1 MTETGSTT
9 HFASSGDPTLDR
21 RYAWADAAL
30 KDGDPGAAVE
40 ILDQTLAQA
49 YHFTAAWHLYGQ
61 AQEALGHNEDAAM
74 AWRQCLDLDPND
86 HFGARLDLA
95 RIGAI
100 AAEDATS
107 ENFSGVL
114 FDTYAER
121 FDSHLVESLHY
132 NAPALLKDALSRI
145 QDNAGKAFRFETIY
159 DLGCGTG
166 LMGEAIRDQAG
177 FLAGCDLSPRM
188 IERARAKTA
197 AHGTPLYDKL
207 AVAGLTS
214 FLTSR
219 PDHSADLVIAAD
231 VFVYLGE
238 LNAVF
243 SQSAR
248 VLHAGGLLA
257 FTVQSH
263 DGDGVIVGGD
273 RRFAHAESWLRQR
286 LEDAELLLLQITLAS
301 TRQDRGVAV
310 PGLIVVAQKR

>member
-1 MTETGSTT
+1 MTEKGSTT
-9 HFASSGDPTLDR
+9 HSASSGDPTLDR
-21 RYAWADAAL
+21 RYAWAEAAL
-30 KDGDPGAAVE
+30 KDGDAAAAVE

-61 AQEALGHNEDAAM
+61 AQEALGRNEDAAT

-95 RIGAI
+95 RIGAMP
-100 AAEDATS
+100 AEAATS

-114 FDTYAER
+114 FDGYAER

-132 NAPALLKDALSRI
+132 NAPALLKDALARI
-145 QDNAGKAFRFETIY
+145 QHNAGKPMRFDVVY

-166 LMGEAIRDQAG
+166 LMGEVIRAETG

-188 IERARAKTA
+188 VERARVKLTTA
-197 AHGTPLYDKL
+197 GAPLYDKL

-214 FLTSR
+214 FLASR
-219 PDHSADLVIAAD
+219 PDQSADLVIAAD

-238 LNAVF
+238 LSAVF
-243 SQSAR
+243 AQSGR
-248 VLHAGGLLA
+248 VLKRGGVLA
-257 FTVQSH
+257 FSVQSH
-263 DGDGVIVGGD
+263 AGDGVIVGDD

-286 LEDAELLLLQITLAS
+286 LDEAKLSVIAVEPAS

-310 PGLIVVAQKR
+310 PGLLVVAQKG